1 MTPPKKQT
9 WLSKN
14 IGFGA
19 VILIIT
25 TIIGWYITDQRNQD
39 AQKITHDS
47 IENRIPE
54 TIKKFVEWEDH
65 MNEKPSDIENFQ
77 REQRLII
84 QGDIQINQQVK
95 LDSQQVAITNQLKV
109 IDSFWI
115 FAKNKKLID
124 SITEIGKQKSRDK
137 RTDDME
143 VLSASMLIILK
154 KVNAIQ
160 DSIK

>member
-1 MTPPKKQT
+1 MTPPKKES
-9 WLSKN
+9 WIKKN

-19 VILIIT
+19 IVLIIT
-25 TIIGWYITDQRNQD
+25 TVIGWYITDQRKQD

-54 TIKKFVEWEDH
+54 SIKTFVEWEDH

-77 REQRLII
+77 REQRLIV

-95 LDSQQVAITNQLKV
+95 LDSQQMIIENQLKV
-109 IDSFWI
+109 IDSFFV
-115 FAKNKKLID
+115 FAKKKKVSD

-143 VLSASMLIILK
+143 TISASMLLILK

-160 DSIK
+160 DSID